1 MRHMSLKWIDMN
13 LKQHCL
19 AAIACAAVCL
29 VHSSVCAAQ
38 TPEQQ
43 KMWDAQRAQA
53 QADAKV
59 KADKLAAQ
67 RAARKADPMAWVRTL
82 NPLTAGGWQ
91 FRSVA
96 SDGSWASFGTEHQ
109 LKRSGHLVTA
119 WLRQEYPEPQRSNSG
134 GVYLSYVEKI
144 QYDCA
149 NERARALLIIYYSDN
164 NITGSEESDATDV
177 KQAVWVPIVPGTP
190 GESIYQWACAAG
202 NAKTHS

>member
-1 MRHMSLKWIDMN
+1 MTTMN
-13 LKQHCL
+13 SNYRRLIAGTL
-19 AAIACAAVCL
+19 AAGACLLLGA
-29 VHSSVCAAQ
+29 VCAAQ

-59 KADKLAAQ
+59 RAEKLAAQ

-82 NPLTAGGWQ
+82 NPLAAGGWQ

-96 SDGSWASFGTEHQ
+96 PDGSWASFGTEHQ

-119 WLRQEYPEPQRSNSG
+119 WLREEYPEPQRSDSG

-149 NERARALLIIYYSDN
+149 NERARALLIIYYSEN
-164 NITGSEESDATDV
+164 NITGSEESEATDV
-177 KQAVWVPIVPGTP
+177 KQAAWVPIVPGTP
-190 GESIYQWACAAG
+190 SEDIYEWACQVA
-202 NAKTHS
+202 NLRNK

>member
-1 MRHMSLKWIDMN
+1 MN
-13 LKQHCL
+13 TMNSKHGRLIAGTL
-19 AAIACAAVCL
+19 AAGGCL
-29 VHSSVCAAQ
+29 LLGVLAAAQ

-53 QADAKV
+53 QAEERIRAE
-59 KADKLAAQ
+59 KLAAQ
-67 RAARKADPMAWVRTL
+67 RAARKGDPMAWVHTL
-82 NPLTAGGWQ
+82 NPLTAGGWE

-96 SDGSWASFGTEHQ
+96 PDGSWAAFSTEKQ

-119 WLRQEYPEPQRSNSG
+119 WLREEYPEPQRSDSG
-134 GVYLSYVEKI
+134 GVYFSYVEKI

-164 NITGSEESDATDV
+164 NITGSEESQATDV

-190 GESIYQWACAAG
+190 AENIYEWACQTEKG
-202 NAKTHS
+202 HNK

>member
-1 MRHMSLKWIDMN
+1 MHAMMRKISTVLG
-13 LKQHCL
+13 
-19 AAIACAAVCL
+19 AALLGGVYLHGATG
-29 VHSSVCAAQ
+29 AAQ

-53 QADAKV
+53 QANEKAK
-59 KADKLAAQ
+59 AEKLAAD

-91 FRSVA
+91 FRTVA
-96 SDGSWASFGTEHQ
+96 PDGSWASFATEHQ

-119 WLRQEYPEPQRSNSG
+119 WLREEYPEPQRSSSG

-144 QYDCA
+144 QYDCG
-149 NERARALLIIYYSDN
+149 NERARALLIIYYSEN
-164 NITGSEESDATDV
+164 NITGGEESDATDI

-190 GESIYQWACAAG
+190 GENSYQWACDAG
-202 NAKTHS
+202 KAHS